1 MITKKQ
7 LYLYSLCLILPLAGK
22 AGPEIECKN
31 PVHNFGTVDNRQN
44 VEHAFIIENPGDE
57 TLDIGRPRAC
67 CGATINIDSR
77 SIEPGTSAELRVKL
91 SLKGKKGKQRKSF
104 YIVSNDPAKP
114 YYQFLLKGVASAAVE
129 VSPRSVF
136 FGEVLPDVSTNRT
149 VSIKAREGYGFNI
162 TNIVSTDKHFEAI
175 VKKTGGRDHT
185 IEIRTCPLLQSGVTR
200 GRILVNTDKPGMKPV
215 SIGVSA
221 EVSGAVLVVP
231 SKILLSEPTYPAERV
246 SRRLAVRS
254 RKGKS
259 FKILKITAPDPEM
272 DIEYDPIG
280 KHGYLIKLNN
290 FVPSPGLDKKELV
303 ILTDHPGAE
312 RIKVKFS
319 LIDSSTS

>member
-7 LYLYSLCLILPLAGK
+7 LYLYYLCLALPLSGK

-31 PVHNFGTVDNRQN
+31 PVHNFGTVDNRQS
-44 VEHAFIIENPGDE
+44 VEHTFIIENPGDE

-77 SIEPGTSAELRVKL
+77 SIEPGTSAQLRVKL
-91 SLKGKKGKQRKSF
+91 SLKGKTGKQRKSF
-104 YIVSNDPAKP
+104 YIVSNDPRKP
-114 YYQFLLKGVASAAVE
+114 YYQFLLKGVASAAVDI
-129 VSPRSVF
+129 SPRFVR
-136 FGEVLPDVSTNRT
+136 FGEVLPDVSTNRI

-162 TNIVSTDKHFEAI
+162 TNIVSTDKHFAAT

-185 IEIRTCPLLQSGVTR
+185 IEIRTCPLLQNGVTR
-200 GRILVNTDKPGMKPV
+200 GRILLHTDKAGMQPL
-215 SIGVSA
+215 SISVSA

-231 SKILLSEPTYPAERV
+231 SKILLPESTDTAKRV

-254 RKGKS
+254 RKRKA

-280 KHGYLIKLNN
+280 KHGYLIKLND
-290 FVPSPGLDKKELV
+290 FVPLPGLDKKELV

-312 RIKVKFS
+312 RITVTFNAA
-319 LIDSSTS
+319 SSKK